1 MAGKEETIRALSAKL
16 DAAQTVYDQAI
27 RDDDE
32 HQTDA
37 TEDALA
43 KAADN
48 LLSIQRQIRMAQR

>member
-1 MAGKEETIRALSAKL
+1 MADKEETIRALSAKL
-16 DAAQTVYDQAI
+16 SAAQTVYDQAI

-43 KAADN
+43 KAADVV
-48 LLSIQRQIRMAQR
+48 LHLQHQIRKAQR